1 MIKRNHEDDLH
12 LFDPISFDII
22 SHNLDY
28 LFNAKVPVDYTAQEK
43 KSFYKELYDLFNKTK
58 WKHLAS
64 WDKVT
69 FFTRWFTAVSDKY
82 FESCIKFEQ
91 LKKGHKAVKIR
102 KTKNKQFAQAEKEI
116 SSWLKGLSE
125 NDAKNIYVLA
135 FSYAIGFTPELREF
149 TLRFLFSKKCSEL
162 RRQYNAFYSI
172 SALLPPVYTPE
183 QKRMNDIDR
192 PFDVFIQNAIDQ
204 GDQEMTLHINLNYP
218 LKVIL
223 DSAKDLI
230 KNRQEDYYAKYP
242 QYMAFFDKTASGVAA
257 KYPFEDWEKYL
268 KVHLLTKQGMTI
280 KELARIFF
288 EGRRNI
294 SPERQISTYRRK
306 ARKLSHNAVNGI
318 FPGKY

>member
-1 MIKRNHEDDLH
+1 MRKRYHDDDLH

-22 SHNLDY
+22 SNNLDY
-28 LFNAKVPVDYTAQEK
+28 LYDTEISAKYTPQQNK
-43 KSFYKELYDLFNKTK
+43 FFYKELYDLFNKTK
-58 WKHLAS
+58 WKHLSS

-82 FESCIKFEQ
+82 FESYKKFEQ
-91 LKKGHKAVKIR
+91 LKRGHKATKTR
-102 KTKNKQFAQAEKEI
+102 NTKNKQFAQAEKEI
-116 SSWLKGLSE
+116 SSWLKGLPD

-135 FSYAIGFTPELREF
+135 FSYAIGFTLELREF

-162 RRQYNAFYSI
+162 RQQYNALYSI
-172 SALLPPVYTPE
+172 PALLPPVYTPE
-183 QKRMNDIDR
+183 QKRMKDIDKS
-192 PFDVFIQNAIDQ
+192 FDEFIQNAIDL
-204 GDQEMTLHINLNYP
+204 GEQEMTLHINLNYP

-223 DSAKDLI
+223 NSARDVI

-242 QYMAFFDKTASGVAA
+242 QHMAFFDKTASGVAA

-268 KVHLLTKQGMTI
+268 KIHLLTKQGMTI
-280 KELARIFF
+280 KELARMFF
-288 EGRRNI
+288 KGRRNI